1 MAISDAISPTDSITF
16 IIRAFG
22 DSFGHCALVLKLLNF
37 FFYSVCNDTLN
48 RLSKHYQAEGLT
60 PIKRKKGTNMNHP
73 HRLSLDDTRRIQT
86 FITNFA
92 EDHAVALPGRVPGFR
107 QEDIRLLPSS
117 YPKCCKHRL
126 YNKHAQNDGM
136 LSTFLT
142 IYSMLHIST
151 I

>member
-1 MAISDAISPTDSITF
+1 MLFHPQIPSHLLSELLVTHLGI
-16 IIRAFG
+16 
-22 DSFGHCALVLKLLNF
+22 ALLFWNCWI

-48 RLSKHYQAEGLT
+48 RLSKHYQTEGLT

-117 YPKCCKHRL
+117 YPKGRIHRL
-126 YNKHAQNDGM
+126 YNEHAQNNGI
-136 LSTFLT
+136 LFTFST
-142 IYSMLHIST
+142 IHSMLHFST